1 MDAVR
6 RRREVGET
14 LVEVLV
20 AVAILGLAGVAL
32 LAGMGL
38 AAKASDIHRKETTG
52 GAQVSA
58 YAEDIQR
65 YVANDPSAWDCAGA
79 LAGTAYSPTTVGF
92 ATPAGFSD
100 PTYTAAALNQ
110 NASGQIVT
118 GSSCSPD
125 SGLQLLTLSLA
136 STDGGATERATFVLR
151 RPCDTSVATTC
162 P

>member
-1 MDAVR
+1 MIRARAQRGDT
-6 RRREVGET
+6 GET

-20 AVAILGLAGVAL
+20 AVAILGLAGVAV

-38 AAKASDIHRKETTG
+38 AAKASNIHRKETTG
-52 GAQVSA
+52 SAQVSA

-65 YVANDPSAWDCAGA
+65 YVTNNPSAWDCAN
-79 LAGTAYSPTTVGF
+79 AGTAYSPATVGF
-92 ATPAGFSD
+92 GTPTGFND
-100 PTYTAAALNQ
+100 PTYSATPLSQ
-110 NASGQIVT
+110 NAAGQVVT
-118 GSSCSPD
+118 GSCSPD

-136 STDGGATERATFVLR
+136 STDGGATEHATFVLR